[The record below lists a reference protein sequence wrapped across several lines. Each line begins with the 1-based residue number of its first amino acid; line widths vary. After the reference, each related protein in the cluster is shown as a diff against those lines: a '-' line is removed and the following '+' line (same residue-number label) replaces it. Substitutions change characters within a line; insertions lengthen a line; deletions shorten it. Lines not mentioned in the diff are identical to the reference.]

1 MAYTMWNPRSSD
13 TARTGTTCTWSQ
25 NYRRQ
30 QSLRRGH
37 TALLRTES
45 SHREHP
51 PASMCL
57 LRKAHTA
64 SMHCCRH
71 RSSPQHTVYT
81 MWLPQPSSAPQ
92 RTMCTAWPG
101 WSPRPLAL
109 PHTSRMPERLPHH
122 TAPLRMPCKASMVT
136 RQHPTYPRRS
146 PRMPWPH
153 HYCTGPQHSPH
164 KVWMRW
170 SLCPPSLVHTLS
182 MTSPKHPSMCPVH
195 THRTLSPG
203 SSRDRI
209 DQPHKPCTH
218 PTQLPSTCLP
228 CISPHHRHMVSTDP
242 DRCRGILVGS
252 ACTQRHPVV
261 HSTPHCTTHT
271 VYSRTATLTPHHGHV
286 DPLHTVC
293 TMSPPRLSTCQV
305 HTLCTACLHHPDR
318 RTQPSS

>member
-37 TALLRTES
+37 TALLRTVS

-51 PASMCL
+51 PASTCL

-101 WSPRPLAL
+101 WSPRPLAP

-136 RQHPTYPRRS
+136 RQHPK
-146 PRMPWPH
+146 
-153 HYCTGPQHSPH
+153 CPQ
-164 KVWMRW
+164 RN
-170 SLCPPSLVHTLS
+170 
-182 MTSPKHPSMCPVH
+182 
-195 THRTLSPG
+195 
-203 SSRDRI
+203 
-209 DQPHKPCTH
+209 PCTSVLRH
-218 PTQLPSTCLP
+218 YYIDRYCNFDKPMQAKSRNRPSPANT
-228 CISPHHRHMVSTDP
+228 
-242 DRCRGILVGS
+242 
-252 ACTQRHPVV
+252 
-261 HSTPHCTTHT
+261 
-271 VYSRTATLTPHHGHV
+271 
-286 DPLHTVC
+286 
-293 TMSPPRLSTCQV
+293 
-305 HTLCTACLHHPDR
+305 
-318 RTQPSS
+318 